1 MDMIQNKKM
10 HLLTIIINIFSSSF
24 KVNNLNWYKLNIL
37 FRNRMN
43 ITYDMLNRV
52 CIAYFIFYLLSI
64 RNFWSCYFVQAVWA
78 SPFIINMLRFLC
90 VLDSI
95 CVCAILLL
103 CIGRAR
109 TMAFRLSTLNIRYAW
124 HAHYWIIRCLCEC
137 ICFCL
142 QNVCM
147 SFVFYFLFSSHQH
160 SFNDMNCHSALV
172 AKKKLM
178 LVLIRT

>member
-10 HLLTIIINIFSSSF
+10 HLLTIIINIFFSSF

-78 SPFIINMLRFLC
+78 SPFIICFGFFAFLTLFVYVLFSFCALDARALWHSDWVRSTFGMLDMRIIGLFDVFVWVYMFLSPKCVYVVC
-90 VLDSI
+90 VLLFIFVSPTFI
-95 CVCAILLL
+95 QWYELP
-103 CIGRAR
+103 
-109 TMAFRLSTLNIRYAW
+109 LST
-124 HAHYWIIRCLCEC
+124 
-137 ICFCL
+137 
-142 QNVCM
+142 
-147 SFVFYFLFSSHQH
+147 SS
-160 SFNDMNCHSALV
+160 
-172 AKKKLM
+172 
-178 LVLIRT
+178 